1 MIRTLSIV
9 MPAYNEGPTIHRIL
23 DKVRAV
29 ELPNGIQKELIVVND
44 CSKDNTEEAILNYQS
59 THPDLPIQYLK
70 HAVNQGKGAALHTG
84 IAAATGDYIVIQD
97 ADLEYDPEEYK
108 LLLAPVW
115 RAMPTWSTVPGS
127 WAAMHTA
134 SCSFGTPSATKC

>member
-29 ELPNGIQKELIVVND
+29 DLPHGIQKELIVVND

-59 THPDLPIQYLK
+59 AHPDLPIQYLK
-70 HAVNQGKGAALHTG
+70 HAVNKGKGAALHTG
-84 IAAATGDYIVIQD
+84 IAAATGD
-97 ADLEYDPEEYK
+97 
-108 LLLAPVW
+108 
-115 RAMPTWSTVPGS
+115 
-127 WAAMHTA
+127 
-134 SCSFGTPSATKC
+134 